1 VQANQQRVPGGIRT
15 PNLLI
20 RSFALNVFR
29 SALVC
34 ADMHAEN
41 SSFSDEESQS
51 LLSTQ
56 RNKSGSSLNT
66 KSGTQVANKIAR
78 GVGKNDSRYWRSRIY
93 RPINARGEVSPHY
106 SMRLQTRKRRM
117 AFSLGTGNADAAARK
132 AANVYTDFL
141 TLGVE
146 AALAKYRPQKTT
158 DRIATVGEW
167 IQAARSVATVNPATF
182 ALYAAALRKIAGD
195 IIRVKRNRKRFG
207 PKGGG
212 ARTYREAIDAA
223 PLALLSPAAIQKWR
237 IEYVKRAK
245 TPAEQRSRMTSCN
258 STLRQARSLFGK
270 KITRF
275 VPLPEPPPFQH
286 VEFFPRQSA
295 KYFSRIDAKA
305 ILTKAQSELAETDSP
320 AFLVVLL
327 ALAAGL
333 RKGEIDTLGWHQ
345 IDFEREVIRVEH
357 TDTASLK
364 SADSRGEVPIDAGV
378 VELLRGF
385 RARAGG
391 AFVIEGGDG
400 VSGPRAWGRHY
411 RVQNVFDRVT
421 GWLRGHGVTA
431 KKPLHELRKELGAL
445 ITAEHGIY
453 AASRVLRHA
462 DLSTTAAH
470 YTDLKTR
477 PTIPVGE
484 WLTPDNVVPMS
495 IRQRRN
501 ATSKAKVRAQ

>member
-1 VQANQQRVPGGIRT
+1 MFCRVPQYVVMHTRKASKSRNTGELPPRNGGRIT
-15 PNLLI
+15 EQTGTD
-20 RSFALNVFR
+20 LNR
-29 SALVC
+29 
-34 ADMHAEN
+34 
-41 SSFSDEESQS
+41 
-51 LLSTQ
+51 
-56 RNKSGSSLNT
+56 KSGKQMANT
-66 KSGTQVANKIAR
+66 ITR
-78 GVGKNDSRYWRSRIY
+78 GVGKNDSRYWRSRIF
-93 RPINARGEVSPHY
+93 RPINARGEASPHY
-106 SMRLQTRKRRM
+106 SMRLQIHGRRM
-117 AFSLGTGNADAAARK
+117 AFSLGTGNAEAAARE
-132 AANVYTDFL
+132 AAIRYNDFRK
-141 TLGVE
+141 LGVE
-146 AALAKYRPQKTT
+146 AALAKYRPQKTA
-158 DRIATVGEW
+158 DGIATIGDW
-167 IQAARSVATVNPATF
+167 IEAARSVATVNPATF
-182 ALYAAALRKIAGD
+182 ALYAAALRKIVGD

-212 ARTYREAIDAA
+212 ARAYRQACDAA
-223 PLALLSPAAIQKWR
+223 PLSLLSPEAIQKWR

-270 KITRF
+270 KISRF
-275 VPLPEPPPFQH
+275 VPLPEPAPFQQ

-295 KYFSRIDAKA
+295 KYFSRIDPKA
-305 ILTKAQSELAETDSP
+305 LLTQARDELAGNDSP
-320 AFLVVLL
+320 AFLVVLI

-333 RKGEIDTLGWHQ
+333 RKGELDTLAWNQ
-345 IDFEREVIRVEH
+345 IDFERCLIRVEH

-364 SADSRGEVPIDAGV
+364 SADSRGEVPIDASV
-378 VELLRGF
+378 VEILRGY
-385 RARAGG
+385 RARATG

-400 VSGPRAWGRHY
+400 VAAGPRAWGRNY

-421 GWLRGHGVTA
+421 AWLRKHGVAA

-484 WLTPDNVVPMS
+484 WLIPKNVVPMKRS
-495 IRQRRN
+495 HRK
-501 ATSKAKVRAQ
+501 KAMG

>member
-1 VQANQQRVPGGIRT
+1 MHTGKGETPRVPGVSSPSNAGHAT
-15 PNLLI
+15 EQTG
-20 RSFALNVFR
+20 SGLNR
-29 SALVC
+29 
-34 ADMHAEN
+34 
-41 SSFSDEESQS
+41 
-51 LLSTQ
+51 
-56 RNKSGSSLNT
+56 
-66 KSGTQVANKIAR
+66 KSGTQVANTLSR
-78 GVGKNDSRYWRSRIY
+78 GVGKNDSRYWRSRIF
-93 RPINARGEVSPHY
+93 RPINARGEASPHY
-106 SMRLQTRKRRM
+106 SMRLQFRGLRT
-117 AFSLGTGNADAAARK
+117 ALSLGTGNAEAGARK

-141 TLGVE
+141 TLGVQG
-146 AALAKYRPQKTT
+146 ALAKHRPEKTT
-158 DRIATVGEW
+158 DSIATVGEW
-167 IQAARSVATVNPATF
+167 VEAARSVATVNTATF
-182 ALYAAALRKIAGD
+182 ALYAAALRKIVGD

-212 ARTYREAIDAA
+212 ARTYRQAIDAA
-223 PLALLSPAAIQKWR
+223 PLPLLSPAAIQKWR

-270 KITRF
+270 KIAKF
-275 VPLPEPPPFQH
+275 VPLPESPPFQH

-305 ILTKAQSELAETDSP
+305 LLTQAQSELAEKDP
-320 AFLVVLL
+320 AAFLVMLI

-333 RKGEIDTLGWHQ
+333 RKGEIDTLCWHQ
-345 IDFEREVIRVEH
+345 IDFERGLIRVEH

-364 SADSRGEVPIDAGV
+364 SADSRGEVPIDASV

-385 RARAGG
+385 RARATG

-400 VSGPRAWGRHY
+400 VAGPRMWGRHY
-411 RVQNVFDRVT
+411 RVQSVFDRVT
-421 GWLRGHGVTA
+421 AWLRKHGVTA

-484 WLTPDNVVPMS
+484 WLLPKNVVPMKRTS
-495 IRQRRN
+495 RRK
-501 ATSKAKVRAQ
+501 ATA

>member
-1 VQANQQRVPGGIRT
+1 
-15 PNLLI
+15 
-20 RSFALNVFR
+20 
-29 SALVC
+29 
-34 ADMHAEN
+34 MHKEKRG
-41 SSFSDEESQS
+41 FSEAVHPATI
-51 LLSTQ
+51 STQ
-56 RNKSGSSLNT
+56 WNKSGSDLNT
-66 KSGTQVANKIAR
+66 KSGKQVANTVTR

-93 RPINARGEVSPHY
+93 RPFNARGEASPHY
-106 SMRLQTRKRRM
+106 SMRLQMRGERLS
-117 AFSLGTGNADAAARK
+117 FSLGTGNAEAAARK

-141 TLGVE
+141 TFGVE

-158 DRIATVGEW
+158 ESISTVGQW
-167 IQAARSVATVNPATF
+167 IEAARKVATVNDATF
-182 ALYAAALRKIAGD
+182 ALYAAALRKIVGD

-212 ARTYREAIDAA
+212 ARAYREACDSA
-223 PLALLSPAAIQKWR
+223 PISLLSPEAIQKWR
-237 IEYVKRAK
+237 MEYVKRAK

-270 KITRF
+270 KIAKF

-305 ILTKAQSELAETDSP
+305 LLTKAQSELAVSDSP
-320 AFLVVLL
+320 AFLVILI

-333 RKGEIDTLGWHQ
+333 RKGEIDTLCWQQ
-345 IDFEREVIRVEH
+345 IDFERGLIRVEN

-364 SADSRGEVPIDAGV
+364 SADSRGEVPIDPSV

-385 RARAGG
+385 RARASG

-400 VSGPRAWGRHY
+400 VAGPRAWGRNY
-411 RVQNVFDRVT
+411 RVQGVFDRVT
-421 GWLRGHGVTA
+421 AWLRKHGVTA

-462 DLSTTAAH
+462 DLATTAAH

-484 WLTPDNVVPMS
+484 WLTPENVVPIKRS
-495 IRQRRN
+495 HRR
-501 ATSKAKVRAQ
+501 KAIA

>member
-1 VQANQQRVPGGIRT
+1 MQTRKAHKSRQTGGLIPVDGERITEQIGPDLNQ
-15 PNLLI
+15 
-20 RSFALNVFR
+20 
-29 SALVC
+29 
-34 ADMHAEN
+34 
-41 SSFSDEESQS
+41 
-51 LLSTQ
+51 
-56 RNKSGSSLNT
+56 KSGKQLANT
-66 KSGTQVANKIAR
+66 ITRA
-78 GVGKNDSRYWRSRIY
+78 VGKNDSRYWRSRIF
-93 RPINARGEVSPHY
+93 RPINARHEASPHY
-106 SMRLQTRKRRM
+106 SMRLQTHGRRM
-117 AFSLGTGNADAAARK
+117 SFSLGTGNAEAAARK
-132 AANVYTDFL
+132 AASVYTDFL

-146 AALAKYRPQKTT
+146 AALAKHRPQKAS
-158 DRIATVGEW
+158 DKIGTVGEW

-212 ARTYREAIDAA
+212 ARTYRQAIDAA
-223 PLALLSPAAIQKWR
+223 PLVLLSPAAIQKWR

-258 STLRQARSLFGK
+258 STVRQARSLFGK
-270 KITRF
+270 KIAKF
-275 VPLPEPPPFQH
+275 GPLPEPPPFQH

-305 ILTKAQSELAETDSP
+305 LLTQAQSELAQKDP
-320 AFLVVLL
+320 AAFLVMLI

-333 RKGEIDTLGWHQ
+333 RKGEIDTLCWHQ
-345 IDFEREVIRVEH
+345 IDFERGLIRVEH

-364 SADSRGEVPIDAGV
+364 SADSRGEVPIDASV

-385 RARAGG
+385 RAYATG

-400 VSGPRAWGRHY
+400 VAGPRLWGRHY
-411 RVQNVFDRVT
+411 RVQSVFDRVT
-421 GWLRGHGVTA
+421 AWLRKHGVTA

-484 WLTPDNVVPMS
+484 WLMPKNIVPMK
-495 IRQRRN
+495 RTHTRK
-501 ATSKAKVRAQ
+501 ATA

>member
-1 VQANQQRVPGGIRT
+1 MHTGKGGASRDPGGLSPVNGEHT
-15 PNLLI
+15 TEQTGTG
-20 RSFALNVFR
+20 LN
-29 SALVC
+29 
-34 ADMHAEN
+34 
-41 SSFSDEESQS
+41 
-51 LLSTQ
+51 
-56 RNKSGSSLNT
+56 K
-66 KSGTQVANKIAR
+66 KSGTQVANTLTR
-78 GVGKNDSRYWRSRIY
+78 GVGKNDSRYWRSRVF
-93 RPINARGEVSPHY
+93 RPINARGEASPHY
-106 SMRLQTRKRRM
+106 SMRLQMRKQRM
-117 AFSLGTGNADAAARK
+117 AFSLGTGNAEAAARK
-132 AANVYTDFL
+132 AANVYNDFL

-146 AALAKYRPQKTT
+146 AALAKHRPQKAT
-158 DRIATVGEW
+158 DGIVSVGGW
-167 IQAARSVATVNPATF
+167 LKAARSVTTVNPATF
-182 ALYAAALRKIAGD
+182 ALYARSLRKIVGD

-212 ARTYREAIDAA
+212 AQSYRQAIDAA

-237 IEYVKRAK
+237 MEYVKRAK

-258 STLRQARSLFGK
+258 STVRQACSLFGK
-270 KITRF
+270 KIAKF
-275 VPLPEPPPFQH
+275 VPLPEPPPFQG

-305 ILTKAQSELAETDSP
+305 LLTQAQSELAKKDSP
-320 AFLVVLL
+320 AFLAVLI

-333 RKGEIDTLGWHQ
+333 RKGEIDTLAWHQ
-345 IDFEREVIRVEH
+345 IDFERGVIRVEH
-357 TDTASLK
+357 TDTANLK
-364 SADSRGEVPIDAGV
+364 SADSRGEVPIDASV

-385 RARAGG
+385 RARASG
-391 AFVIEGGDG
+391 AFVIESGDN

-411 RVQNVFDRVT
+411 RAQSVFDRVT
-421 GWLRGHGVTA
+421 AWLRKHGVTA

-484 WLTPDNVVPMS
+484 WLMPKNVVPLK
-495 IRQRRN
+495 RN
-501 ATSKAKVRAQ
+501 RPRGKAIA